1 MQRRVWRNIALG
13 SGFLASAT
21 PAAAQRANENVVAS
35 AEDAFG
41 TSVGNERVGLYN
53 PSSARGF
60 SPIVAG
66 NVRIEG
72 LYFDLQGLLPERL
85 VSGSTMRVGLTAQSY
100 PFPAPTGIADFTLRK
115 PDGLALLS
123 TAVTGN
129 TFGGVRVEI
138 DGQMPI
144 SEGLSVAAGASYDL
158 DQLAYGG
165 ARTIL
170 SAAIIPRWQPSENI
184 DVIGFWSISDNQ
196 SFDAQPVLFTGGS
209 FLPPRIERRRRFS
222 ASWSNS
228 EIRYT
233 NYGLLSTVRSGAWSF
248 RGGLFRSLTDNPLS
262 FSDISLNTDRQG
274 VGDRFIIAEANREFG
289 SFSGELRASRL
300 IADGERSHIVHLTV
314 RGREQR
320 RRYGGG
326 QTLSFGRIRY
336 DELPDVP
343 RPDFSFGPQTRDRV
357 RQFTAGIGYQGLW
370 RQVGELSLGV
380 QKTVYRKS
388 GERPIGPIPVSKDDP
403 VLMNGTLSI
412 YASEA
417 LFLYAGYAKG
427 LEESPIAPTI
437 AVNRD
442 EAPPAIITEQKD
454 AGIRMSLTPDLRLVA
469 GVFDIRKPYFALD
482 GDLLYRN
489 LGELR
494 NRGLEVSLAGKIT
507 PRLSAVL
514 GLVLI
519 DSKLSGTAVDEGLVG
534 RRPID
539 SVPRYA
545 SAAVDYATPWV
556 DGLSLDLRY
565 ENYGRRPADRLN
577 SFYIPARHVVSVG
590 SRYRFKIGGKPTTLR
605 AQIASLT
612 NHYTPALTGE
622 GFFFNVP
629 RRLIVSLT
637 TDW

>member
-1 MQRRVWRNIALG
+1 MVQSCLRRIAVG
-13 SGFLASAT
+13 SGLLAI
-21 PAAAQRANENVVAS
+21 AAPGLAQRANENVVAS

-115 PDGLALLS
+115 PGGAAVLS
-123 TAVTGN
+123 TAVTAN
-129 TFGGVRVEI
+129 TFGGLRVEV
-138 DGQMPI
+138 DGQAPI
-144 SEGLSVAAGASYDL
+144 SGTLSVAGGASYDL
-158 DQLAYGG
+158 DQLAHGG
-165 ARTIL
+165 SRTIL
-170 SAAIIPRWQPSENI
+170 SAAVIPRWQPSDKI
-184 DVIGFWSISDNQ
+184 DIIGFWSINDNQ
-196 SFDAQPVLFTGGS
+196 GFDAQPVIFTGGP

-222 ASWSNS
+222 ASWAASD
-228 EIRYT
+228 IRYV
-233 NYGLLSTVRSGAWSF
+233 NYGLLATVRSGAWTF
-248 RGGLFRSLTDNPLS
+248 RGGLFRSLTDSPLTML
-262 FSDISLNTDRQG
+262 DISLNTDRQG
-274 VGDRFIIAEANREFG
+274 VGDRFIIVEADRKFA
-289 SFSGELRASRL
+289 STSGEMRASRL
-300 IADGERSHIVHLTV
+300 ISEGGRNHVVHLTV

-326 QTLSFGRIRY
+326 QTLSFGRFRY
-336 DELPDVP
+336 DELPDLP
-343 RPDFSFGPQTRDRV
+343 RPQFVFGPQTHDRV
-357 RQFTAGIGYQGLW
+357 RQFTAGVGYQGLW
-370 RQVGELSLGV
+370 PSVGELSLGI
-380 QKTVYRKS
+380 QRTAYEKS
-388 GERPIGPIPVSKDDP
+388 GERPSGPIPTSKDDP
-403 VLMNGTLSI
+403 WLMNGTLSL
-412 YASEA
+412 YASES
-417 LFLYAGYAKG
+417 LVLYAGYAKG

-454 AGIRMSLTPDLRLVA
+454 AGIRLTLARDLRLVA
-469 GVFDIRKPYFALD
+469 GVFDIKKPYFALD

-494 NRGLEVSLAGKIT
+494 NRGVEVSLAGKFT

-514 GLVLI
+514 GLVLL
-519 DSKLSGTAVDEGLVG
+519 DSKIAGTAVDDGLVG
-534 RRPID
+534 RRPVD
-539 SVPRYA
+539 SVPRYV
-545 SAAVDYATPWV
+545 SAAIDYATPWV

-565 ENYGRRPADRLN
+565 ENYGKRPADRLN
-577 SFYIPARHVVSVG
+577 RFYIPARHVVSVG
-590 SRYRFKIGGKPTTLR
+590 GRYRFKIGGRPATLR

>member
-1 MQRRVWRNIALG
+1 MRQAVLERIALG
-13 SGFLASAT
+13 GCLLA
-21 PAAAQRANENVVAS
+21 AAAPGMAQRANENVVAS

-41 TSVGNERVGLYN
+41 SSVGNERVGLYN

-72 LYFDLQGLLPERL
+72 LYFDLQGQLPERL

-100 PFPAPTGIADFTLRK
+100 PFPAPTGIADFSLRK
-115 PDGLALLS
+115 PGGAAVLS

-129 TFGGVRVEI
+129 TFGGLRAEV
-138 DGQMPI
+138 DGQAPI
-144 SEGLSVAAGASYDL
+144 TGKLGVAGGASYDL

-170 SAAIIPRWQPSENI
+170 SAAIIPRWQPSDAV
-184 DVIGFWSISDNQ
+184 DVIGFASISDI
-196 SFDAQPVLFTGGS
+196 SGFDAQPVIFTSGS

-222 ASWSNS
+222 APWAESH
-228 EIRYT
+228 IRYF
-233 NYGLLSTVRSGAWSF
+233 NHGLLSTVRSGAWTV
-248 RGGLFRSLTDNPLS
+248 RGGVFRSSTDSPLTFLDV
-262 FSDISLNTDRQG
+262 SLNTDREG
-274 VGDRFIIAEANREFG
+274 VGDRFMIVEANRKFA
-289 SFSGELRASRL
+289 STSGELRASRL
-300 IADGERSHIVHLTV
+300 IAEGGRNHVVLVTV

-320 RRYGGG
+320 RRYGGS
-326 QTLSFGRIRY
+326 QTLSLGRFRY
-336 DELPDVP
+336 DELPDIP
-343 RPDFSFGPQTRDRV
+343 RPAFTFGPQTRDRV

-370 RQVGELSLGV
+370 PKVGELSLGI
-380 QKTVYRKS
+380 QKTTYRKS
-388 GERPIGPIPVSKDDP
+388 GERPSGPIPVSKDDP
-403 VLMNGTLSI
+403 WLMNGTLSL
-412 YASEA
+412 YASDS
-417 LFLYAGYAKG
+417 LIFYAGYAKG

-454 AGIRMSLTPDLRLVA
+454 AGIRLTLARDLRLVA

-482 GDLLYRN
+482 ADLLYRN

-514 GLVLI
+514 GLVLL
-519 DSKLSGTAVDEGLVG
+519 DSKLKGTAVDDGLVG
-534 RRPID
+534 KRPVD

-545 SAAVDYATPWV
+545 SAAVEYAMPWV

-565 ENYGRRPADRLN
+565 ENYGKRPADRLN
-577 SFYIPARHVVSVG
+577 TYYIPARHVVSVG
-590 SRYRFKIGGKPTTLR
+590 SRYRFKIDGRPATLR

-612 NHYTPALTGE
+612 NHYSPALFGE